1 MDFIDYLT
9 SVRPRV
15 EKELDAGLPIP
26 ISQRHLQE
34 VAQDSSAF
42 AEKSVEQD
50 VAAPAKPAAVEP
62 AAAAV
67 SAEPSACNSVVA
79 DLNTYLYQPLRGF
92 SATGGKRVRPALVLL
107 ATQAVHGDV
116 EAALPVACAIEDFQS
131 AALIHDD
138 IADKSEMRRGEP
150 CLYRSLGTGLAINVG
165 DAALVHTIGR
175 ICHGNA
181 YDETTRLRLIDALI
195 SMQERTLEGQALDL
209 GWTQEN
215 RWDIT
220 PDEYL
225 FMATSKTA
233 YYSAAYP
240 LLCGAI
246 VGGGTA
252 EQRSALEAFG
262 LKAGLA
268 FQLQDDLLNLVGDA
282 KTQGKDFRSDIT
294 EGKRTLLVVKAI
306 EVLLASA
313 KDNAEGNA
321 ESNAKDSAG
330 SNAKSSTPDAA
341 TAKASYKKLISL
353 LSSKTNDP
361 ILLEEAVELIV
372 STGAVDDVRAY
383 AQTLIAEAKGY
394 LEEAPFDAEAR
405 DTLLSMADF
414 FVNRER

>member
-34 VAQDSSAF
+34 
-42 AEKSVEQD
+42 AESCTLVEQN
-50 VAAPAKPAAVEP
+50 VAKSAAAKPAA
-62 AAAAV
+62 
-67 SAEPSACNSVVA
+67 CNSVIA

-107 ATQAVHGDV
+107 ATQAVHGNV

-138 IADKSEMRRGEP
+138 IADKSELRRGEP
-150 CLYRSLGTGLAINVG
+150 CLYRRLGTGLAINVG
-165 DAALVHTIGR
+165 DAALVHTIRR
-175 ICHGNA
+175 ICHSNA
-181 YDETTRLRLIDALI
+181 YDKTTRLRLIDALI
-195 SMQERTLEGQALDL
+195 SMQEHTLEGQALDL

-306 EVLLASA
+306 EVLLA
-313 KDNAEGNA
+313 NAEGNA
-321 ESNAKDSAG
+321 ESNTKDSSAKDNVG
-330 SNAKSSTPDAA
+330 GNAKSSTPSVA

-394 LEEAPFDAEAR
+394 LEEAPFDTEAR

>member
-34 VAQDSSAF
+34 
-42 AEKSVEQD
+42 AESCTLVEQN
-50 VAAPAKPAAVEP
+50 VAKSAAAKPAA
-62 AAAAV
+62 
-67 SAEPSACNSVVA
+67 CNSVIA
-79 DLNTYLYQPLRGF
+79 DLNTYLYQTLRGF

-107 ATQAVHGDV
+107 ATQAVHGNV

-138 IADKSEMRRGEP
+138 IADKSELRRGEP
-150 CLYRSLGTGLAINVG
+150 CLYRRLGTGLAINVG
-165 DAALVHTIGR
+165 DAALVHTIRR
-175 ICHGNA
+175 ICHSNA
-181 YDETTRLRLIDALI
+181 YDKTTRLRLIDALI
-195 SMQERTLEGQALDL
+195 SMQEHTLEGQALDL

-306 EVLLASA
+306 EVLLA
-313 KDNAEGNA
+313 NAEGNA
-321 ESNAKDSAG
+321 ESNTKDSSAKDNVG
-330 SNAKSSTPDAA
+330 GNAKSSTPSVAA
-341 TAKASYKKLISL
+341 AKASYKKLISL

-383 AQTLIAEAKGY
+383 AQTLIAEAKGC

>member
-26 ISQRHLQE
+26 VSQRHLKE
-34 VAQDSSAF
+34 
-42 AEKSVEQD
+42 
-50 VAAPAKPAAVEP
+50 
-62 AAAAV
+62 
-67 SAEPSACNSVVA
+67 AEPTACNSVVA

-107 ATQAVHGDV
+107 ATQAVHGNV

-138 IADKSEMRRGEP
+138 IADKSELRRGEL
-150 CLYRSLGTGLAINVG
+150 CLYRRLGTGLAINVG

-306 EVLLASA
+306 EALLANA
-313 KDNAEGNA
+313 KGNA
-321 ESNAKDSAG
+321 ESNTKESSAKDNAG

-341 TAKASYKKLISL
+341 AAKASYKKLISL

-372 STGAVDDVRAY
+372 STGAVDNVRAY
-383 AQTLIAEAKGY
+383 AQTLIAEAKGC

>member
-26 ISQRHLQE
+26 VSQRHPQK
-34 VAQDSSAF
+34 
-42 AEKSVEQD
+42 AESCTLVEQD
-50 VAAPAKPAAVEP
+50 VAKSAAAIPAEPAAVEP
-62 AAAAV
+62 AAAIPVEPDVAIPAAAKPAAAV
-67 SAEPSACNSVVA
+67 PAEPTACNSVIA
-79 DLNTYLYQPLRGF
+79 DLDSYLYQPLRRF

-138 IADKSEMRRGEP
+138 IADKSELRRGEP
-150 CLYRSLGTGLAINVG
+150 CLYRRLGTGLAINVG

-175 ICHGNA
+175 ICHSNV
-181 YDETTRLRLIDALI
+181 YDKTTRLRLIDALI

-246 VGGGTA
+246 VGKA
-252 EQRSALEAFG
+252 SVRQCLALEAFG

-306 EVLLASA
+306 EALLASA
-313 KDNAEGNA
+313 KD
-321 ESNAKDSAG
+321 
-330 SNAKSSTPDAA
+330 STPDAA
-341 TAKASYKKLISL
+341 TAKASYKKLTSL

-383 AQTLIAEAKGY
+383 AQMLIAEAKGY

-414 FVNRER
+414 FVNRKR

>member
-26 ISQRHLQE
+26 VSKRHLQE
-34 VAQDSSAF
+34 
-42 AEKSVEQD
+42 AESCTLVEQN
-50 VAAPAKPAAVEP
+50 VAKS
-62 AAAAV
+62 AAAV
-67 SAEPSACNSVVA
+67 SAEPAACNSVVA

-107 ATQAVHGDV
+107 ATQAVHGNV

-138 IADKSEMRRGEP
+138 IADKSELRRGEL
-150 CLYRSLGTGLAINVG
+150 CLYRRLGTGLAINVG

-175 ICHGNA
+175 ICHNNT

-195 SMQERTLEGQALDL
+195 SMQEHTLEGQALDL

-306 EVLLASA
+306 EALLANA
-313 KDNAEGNA
+313 KGNA
-321 ESNAKDSAG
+321 ESNTKESSAKDNAG

-341 TAKASYKKLISL
+341 AAKASYKKLISL

-372 STGAVDDVRAY
+372 STGAVDNVRAY
-383 AQTLIAEAKGY
+383 AQTLIAEAKGC

>member
-26 ISQRHLQE
+26 VSQRHLKE
-34 VAQDSSAF
+34 
-42 AEKSVEQD
+42 
-50 VAAPAKPAAVEP
+50 
-62 AAAAV
+62 
-67 SAEPSACNSVVA
+67 AEPTAYNSVVA

-138 IADKSEMRRGEP
+138 IADKSELRRGEP
-150 CLYRSLGTGLAINVG
+150 CLYRRLGTGLAINVG

-175 ICHGNA
+175 ICHSNT

-195 SMQERTLEGQALDL
+195 SMQKHTLEGQALDL

-233 YYSAAYP
+233 YYSAVYP

-306 EVLLASA
+306 EVLLANA
-313 KDNAEGNA
+313 KDTAEGTA
-321 ESNAKDSAG
+321 DSTAKGTAGSNAKDS
-330 SNAKSSTPDAA
+330 TPDAA
-341 TAKASYKKLISL
+341 SAKASYKKLISL

-372 STGAVDDVRAY
+372 STGAVDDVRTY

>member
-26 ISQRHLQE
+26 VSKRHLQE
-34 VAQDSSAF
+34 
-42 AEKSVEQD
+42 AESCTLVEQN
-50 VAAPAKPAAVEP
+50 VAKS
-62 AAAAV
+62 AAAV
-67 SAEPSACNSVVA
+67 SAEPAACNSVVA

-107 ATQAVHGDV
+107 ATQAVHGNV

-138 IADKSEMRRGEP
+138 IADKSELRRGEL
-150 CLYRSLGTGLAINVG
+150 CLYRRLGTGLAINVG

-175 ICHGNA
+175 ICHGNV
-181 YDETTRLRLIDALI
+181 YDKTTRLRLIDALI

-246 VGGGTA
+246 VGKA
-252 EQRSALEAFG
+252 SVRQCLALEAFG

-306 EVLLASA
+306 EALLASA
-313 KDNAEGNA
+313 KDN
-321 ESNAKDSAG
+321 
-330 SNAKSSTPDAA
+330 TPDAA

-372 STGAVDDVRAY
+372 STGAVDDVRSY
-383 AQTLIAEAKGY
+383 AQTLIAEAKGC
-394 LEEAPFDAEAR
+394 LEEALFDAEAR

>member
-26 ISQRHLQE
+26 VSQRHLKE
-34 VAQDSSAF
+34 
-42 AEKSVEQD
+42 AESCTLVEQN
-50 VAAPAKPAAVEP
+50 VAKS
-62 AAAAV
+62 AAAV
-67 SAEPSACNSVVA
+67 PAEPAACNSVIA

-107 ATQAVHGDV
+107 ATQAVHGNI

-138 IADKSEMRRGEP
+138 IADKSELRRGEP
-150 CLYRSLGTGLAINVG
+150 CLYRRLGTGLAINVG

-195 SMQERTLEGQALDL
+195 SMQEHTLEGQALDL

-268 FQLQDDLLNLVGDA
+268 FQLQDDLLNLVGNA

-306 EVLLASA
+306 EVLLA
-313 KDNAEGNA
+313 NAEGNA
-321 ESNAKDSAG
+321 ESNTKDSSAKDNADST
-330 SNAKSSTPDAA
+330 AKSSTPDAA
-341 TAKASYKKLISL
+341 AAKASYKKLISL

-361 ILLEEAVELIV
+361 ILLEEAVGLIV

>member
-34 VAQDSSAF
+34 
-42 AEKSVEQD
+42 AESCTLVEQN
-50 VAAPAKPAAVEP
+50 VAKSAAAKPAA
-62 AAAAV
+62 
-67 SAEPSACNSVVA
+67 CNSVIA
-79 DLNTYLYQPLRGF
+79 DLNTYLYQPLREF

-107 ATQAVHGDV
+107 ATQAVHGNV

-138 IADKSEMRRGEP
+138 IADKSELRRGEP
-150 CLYRSLGTGLAINVG
+150 CLYRQLGTGLAINVG
-165 DAALVHTIGR
+165 DAALVHTIRR
-175 ICHGNA
+175 ICHSNA
-181 YDETTRLRLIDALI
+181 YDEATRLRLIDALI
-195 SMQERTLEGQALDL
+195 SMQEHTLEGQALDL

-252 EQRSALEAFG
+252 EQRSALKAFG

-268 FQLQDDLLNLVGDA
+268 FQLQDDLLNLVGNA

-306 EVLLASA
+306 EVLLA
-313 KDNAEGNA
+313 NAEGNA
-321 ESNAKDSAG
+321 ESNTKDSSAKDNAG
-330 SNAKSSTPDAA
+330 GNAKSSTPSVAA
-341 TAKASYKKLISL
+341 AKASYKKLISL

-372 STGAVDDVRAY
+372 STGAVDDVRTY

-394 LEEAPFDAEAR
+394 LKEAPFDAEAR

>member
-26 ISQRHLQE
+26 VSQRHLKE
-34 VAQDSSAF
+34 
-42 AEKSVEQD
+42 AESCTLVEQN
-50 VAAPAKPAAVEP
+50 VAKS
-62 AAAAV
+62 AAAV
-67 SAEPSACNSVVA
+67 PAEPAACNSVIA

-107 ATQAVHGDV
+107 ATQAVHGNI

-138 IADKSEMRRGEP
+138 IADKSELRRGEP
-150 CLYRSLGTGLAINVG
+150 CLYRRLGTGLAINVG

-195 SMQERTLEGQALDL
+195 SMQEHTLEGQALDL

-268 FQLQDDLLNLVGDA
+268 FQLQDDLLNLVGNA

-306 EVLLASA
+306 EVLLA
-313 KDNAEGNA
+313 NAEGNA
-321 ESNAKDSAG
+321 ESNTKDSSAKDNADST
-330 SNAKSSTPDAA
+330 AKSSTPSVAA
-341 TAKASYKKLISL
+341 AKASYKKLISL

-383 AQTLIAEAKGY
+383 AQTLIAEAKGC
-394 LEEAPFDAEAR
+394 LEKAPFDAEAR

>member
-26 ISQRHLQE
+26 VSQRHLKE
-34 VAQDSSAF
+34 
-42 AEKSVEQD
+42 AESCTLVEQN
-50 VAAPAKPAAVEP
+50 VAKS
-62 AAAAV
+62 AAAV
-67 SAEPSACNSVVA
+67 PAEPAACNSVIA

-107 ATQAVHGDV
+107 ATQAVHGNV

-138 IADKSEMRRGEP
+138 IADKSELRRGEP
-150 CLYRSLGTGLAINVG
+150 CLYRRLGTGLAINVG

-195 SMQERTLEGQALDL
+195 SMQEHTLEGQALDL

-268 FQLQDDLLNLVGDA
+268 FQLQDDLLNLVGNA

-306 EVLLASA
+306 EVLLA
-313 KDNAEGNA
+313 NAEGNA
-321 ESNAKDSAG
+321 ESNTKDSSAKDNAG
-330 SNAKSSTPDAA
+330 GNAKSSTPSVAA
-341 TAKASYKKLISL
+341 AKASYKKLISL

>member
-26 ISQRHLQE
+26 VSQRHLKE
-34 VAQDSSAF
+34 
-42 AEKSVEQD
+42 AESCTLVEQN
-50 VAAPAKPAAVEP
+50 VAKS
-62 AAAAV
+62 AAAV
-67 SAEPSACNSVVA
+67 PAEPAACNSVIA

-92 SATGGKRVRPALVLL
+92 SVTGGKRVRPALVLL
-107 ATQAVHGDV
+107 ATQAVHGNI

-138 IADKSEMRRGEP
+138 IADKSELRRGEP
-150 CLYRSLGTGLAINVG
+150 CLYRRLGTGLAINVG

-195 SMQERTLEGQALDL
+195 SMQEHTLEGQALDL

-268 FQLQDDLLNLVGDA
+268 FQLQDDLLNLVGNA

-306 EVLLASA
+306 EVLLA
-313 KDNAEGNA
+313 NAEGNA
-321 ESNAKDSAG
+321 ESNTKDSSAKDNADST
-330 SNAKSSTPDAA
+330 AKSSTPDAA
-341 TAKASYKKLISL
+341 AAKASYKKLISL

-361 ILLEEAVELIV
+361 ILLEEAVGLIV
-372 STGAVDDVRAY
+372 STGAVDDVRTY

>member
-26 ISQRHLQE
+26 VSQRHLQE
-34 VAQDSSAF
+34 
-42 AEKSVEQD
+42 
-50 VAAPAKPAAVEP
+50 
-62 AAAAV
+62 
-67 SAEPSACNSVVA
+67 AEPTACNSVVA

-138 IADKSEMRRGEP
+138 IADKSELRRGEP
-150 CLYRSLGTGLAINVG
+150 CLYCRLGTGLAINVG

-175 ICHGNA
+175 ICHNNT

-195 SMQERTLEGQALDL
+195 SMQEHTLEGQALDL

-306 EVLLASA
+306 EVLLA
-313 KDNAEGNA
+313 NAEGNA
-321 ESNAKDSAG
+321 EDNTKSSAKDTAS
-330 SNAKSSTPDAA
+330 SNTKSSTSDAA
-341 TAKASYKKLISL
+341 VAKASYKKLISL

>member
-26 ISQRHLQE
+26 VSQKHLKE
-34 VAQDSSAF
+34 
-42 AEKSVEQD
+42 
-50 VAAPAKPAAVEP
+50 
-62 AAAAV
+62 
-67 SAEPSACNSVVA
+67 AEPPTCNSIVA

-107 ATQAVHGDV
+107 ATQAVHGNV

-138 IADKSEMRRGEP
+138 IADKSELRRGEP
-150 CLYRSLGTGLAINVG
+150 CLYRRLGTGLAINVG

-175 ICHGNA
+175 ICHGNT

-252 EQRSALEAFG
+252 EQRSALKAFG

-268 FQLQDDLLNLVGDA
+268 FQLQDDLLNLVGNA

-306 EVLLASA
+306 EALLA
-313 KDNAEGNA
+313 NA
-321 ESNAKDSAG
+321 ESNAKDSSAKDNAG
-330 SNAKSSTPDAA
+330 SNAKDSTPDAA
-341 TAKASYKKLISL
+341 AAKASYKKLISL

-372 STGAVDDVRAY
+372 STGAVDDVQAY

-394 LEEAPFDAEAR
+394 LEEVPFDAEAR

>member
-9 SVRPRV
+9 SVRSRV

-26 ISQRHLQE
+26 VSQRHLKE
-34 VAQDSSAF
+34 
-42 AEKSVEQD
+42 AESCTLAEQNVEQN
-50 VAAPAKPAAVEP
+50 VAKSAAAKPAA
-62 AAAAV
+62 
-67 SAEPSACNSVVA
+67 CNSVIA

-107 ATQAVHGDV
+107 ATQAVHGNV

-138 IADKSEMRRGEP
+138 IADKSELRRGEL
-150 CLYRSLGTGLAINVG
+150 CLYRRLGTGLAINVG

-195 SMQERTLEGQALDL
+195 SMQEHTLEGQALDL

-246 VGGGTA
+246 VGKA
-252 EQRSALEAFG
+252 AVRQCLALEAFG

-306 EVLLASA
+306 EALLASA
-313 KDNAEGNA
+313 KDN
-321 ESNAKDSAG
+321 
-330 SNAKSSTPDAA
+330 TPDAA

-372 STGAVDDVRAY
+372 STGAVDDVRSY
-383 AQTLIAEAKGY
+383 AQTLIAEAKGC
-394 LEEAPFDAEAR
+394 LEEALFDAEAR

>member
-26 ISQRHLQE
+26 VSQRHLKE
-34 VAQDSSAF
+34 A
-42 AEKSVEQD
+42 
-50 VAAPAKPAAVEP
+50 EP
-62 AAAAV
+62 A
-67 SAEPSACNSVVA
+67 ACNSVVA

-107 ATQAVHGDV
+107 ATQAVHGNV
-116 EAALPVACAIEDFQS
+116 EEALPVACAIEDFQS

-138 IADKSEMRRGEP
+138 IADKSELRRGEP
-150 CLYRSLGTGLAINVG
+150 CLYRRLGTGLAINVG

-175 ICHGNA
+175 ICHGNT
-181 YDETTRLRLIDALI
+181 YDEATRLRLIDALI

-306 EVLLASA
+306 EVLLANA
-313 KDNAEGNA
+313 KDNT
-321 ESNAKDSAG
+321 S
-330 SNAKSSTPDAA
+330 DAA
-341 TAKASYKKLISL
+341 AAKASYKKLISL

>member
-1 MDFIDYLT
+1 M
-9 SVRPRV
+9 P
-15 EKELDAGLPIP
+15 
-26 ISQRHLQE
+26 
-34 VAQDSSAF
+34 
-42 AEKSVEQD
+42 
-50 VAAPAKPAAVEP
+50 
-62 AAAAV
+62 
-67 SAEPSACNSVVA
+67 AEPTACNSVVA

-138 IADKSEMRRGEP
+138 IADKSELRRGEP
-150 CLYRSLGTGLAINVG
+150 CLYRRLGTGLAINVG

-175 ICHGNA
+175 ICHSNT
-181 YDETTRLRLIDALI
+181 YDEATRLRLIGALI
-195 SMQERTLEGQALDL
+195 SMQEHTLEGQALDL
-209 GWTQEN
+209 GWTQED

-306 EVLLASA
+306 EVLLANAEDSTKGTA
-313 KDNAEGNA
+313 KDTADSTAE
-321 ESNAKDSAG
+321 
-330 SNAKSSTPDAA
+330 SNAKSSTSDAA
-341 TAKASYKKLISL
+341 AAKASYKKLISL

-372 STGAVDDVRAY
+372 STGAVDDVRTY
-383 AQTLIAEAKGY
+383 AQPLIAEAKGY

>member
-26 ISQRHLQE
+26 VSQRHLQE
-34 VAQDSSAF
+34 
-42 AEKSVEQD
+42 AESCTLVEQN
-50 VAAPAKPAAVEP
+50 VAKS
-62 AAAAV
+62 AAAV
-67 SAEPSACNSVVA
+67 PAEPAACNSVVA

-107 ATQAVHGDV
+107 ATQAVHGNI

-138 IADKSEMRRGEP
+138 IADKSELRRGEP
-150 CLYRSLGTGLAINVG
+150 CLYRRLGTGLAINVG

-195 SMQERTLEGQALDL
+195 SMQEHTLEGQALDL

-268 FQLQDDLLNLVGDA
+268 FQLQDDLLNLVGNA

-306 EVLLASA
+306 EALLA
-313 KDNAEGNA
+313 
-321 ESNAKDSAG
+321 NAKDSTKGTADSTAKDIAG
-330 SNAKSSTPDAA
+330 SNAKSSTSDAA
-341 TAKASYKKLISL
+341 VAKASYKKLISL

-372 STGAVDDVRAY
+372 STGAVDNVRAY

>member
-26 ISQRHLQE
+26 VSQRHLQE
-34 VAQDSSAF
+34 A
-42 AEKSVEQD
+42 
-50 VAAPAKPAAVEP
+50 EP
-62 AAAAV
+62 A
-67 SAEPSACNSVVA
+67 ACNSVVA

-138 IADKSEMRRGEP
+138 IADKSELRRGEP
-150 CLYRSLGTGLAINVG
+150 CLYRRLGTGLAINVG

-175 ICHGNA
+175 ICRGNV

-306 EVLLASA
+306 EVLLA
-313 KDNAEGNA
+313 NAE
-321 ESNAKDSAG
+321 

-341 TAKASYKKLISL
+341 AAKASYKKLISL

-394 LEEAPFDAEAR
+394 LEEVPFDAEAR

>member
-26 ISQRHLQE
+26 VSQRHLKE
-34 VAQDSSAF
+34 
-42 AEKSVEQD
+42 AESCTLVEQN
-50 VAAPAKPAAVEP
+50 VAKS
-62 AAAAV
+62 AAAV
-67 SAEPSACNSVVA
+67 PAEPAACNSVIA

-107 ATQAVHGDV
+107 ATQAVHGNI

-138 IADKSEMRRGEP
+138 IADKSELRRGEP
-150 CLYRSLGTGLAINVG
+150 CLYRRLGTGLAINVG
-165 DAALVHTIGR
+165 DAALVHTIER

-195 SMQERTLEGQALDL
+195 SMQEHTLEGQALDL

-246 VGGGTA
+246 VGRGTV

-268 FQLQDDLLNLVGDA
+268 FQLQDDLLNLVGNA

-306 EVLLASA
+306 EVLLA
-313 KDNAEGNA
+313 NAEGNA
-321 ESNAKDSAG
+321 ESNTKDSSAKDNAG
-330 SNAKSSTPDAA
+330 GNAKSSTPSVAA
-341 TAKASYKKLISL
+341 AKASYKKLISL
-353 LSSKTNDP
+353 LSLKTNDP

-383 AQTLIAEAKGY
+383 AQTLIAEAKGC

>member
-26 ISQRHLQE
+26 VSQRHLKE
-34 VAQDSSAF
+34 
-42 AEKSVEQD
+42 
-50 VAAPAKPAAVEP
+50 
-62 AAAAV
+62 
-67 SAEPSACNSVVA
+67 AEPTACNSVVA

-107 ATQAVHGDV
+107 ATQAVHGNV

-138 IADKSEMRRGEP
+138 IADKSELRRGEP
-150 CLYRSLGTGLAINVG
+150 CLYRRLGTGLAINVG

-175 ICHGNA
+175 ICHSNT

-195 SMQERTLEGQALDL
+195 SMQEHTLEGQALDL

-233 YYSAAYP
+233 YYSASYP

-306 EVLLASA
+306 EVLLADAKDNTGSNTKESSA
-313 KDNAEGNA
+313 KDN
-321 ESNAKDSAG
+321 AG

-341 TAKASYKKLISL
+341 AAKASYKKLISL

>member
-26 ISQRHLQE
+26 VSQRHLQE
-34 VAQDSSAF
+34 
-42 AEKSVEQD
+42 AESCTLVEQN
-50 VAAPAKPAAVEP
+50 VAKS
-62 AAAAV
+62 AAAV
-67 SAEPSACNSVVA
+67 PAEPAACNSVVA

-107 ATQAVHGDV
+107 ATQAVHGNV

-138 IADKSEMRRGEP
+138 IADKSELRRGEP
-150 CLYRSLGTGLAINVG
+150 CLYRRLGTGLAINVG

-195 SMQERTLEGQALDL
+195 SMQEHTLEGQALDL

-268 FQLQDDLLNLVGDA
+268 FQLQDDLLNLVGNA

-306 EVLLASA
+306 EVLLA
-313 KDNAEGNA
+313 NAEGNA
-321 ESNAKDSAG
+321 ESNTKDSSAKDNADST
-330 SNAKSSTPDAA
+330 AKSSTPSVAA
-341 TAKASYKKLISL
+341 AKASYKKLISL

-383 AQTLIAEAKGY
+383 AQTLIAEAKGC

>member
-1 MDFIDYLT
+1 MNFIDYLT
-9 SVRPRV
+9 SIRPRV

-34 VAQDSSAF
+34 A
-42 AEKSVEQD
+42 
-50 VAAPAKPAAVEP
+50 EP
-62 AAAAV
+62 AA
-67 SAEPSACNSVVA
+67 CNSIVA

-107 ATQAVHGDV
+107 ATQAVHGNI

-138 IADKSEMRRGEP
+138 IADKSELRRGEP
-150 CLYRSLGTGLAINVG
+150 CLYRRLGTGLAINVG

-195 SMQERTLEGQALDL
+195 SMQEHTLEGQALDL

-268 FQLQDDLLNLVGDA
+268 FQLQDDLLNLVGNA

-306 EVLLASA
+306 EVLLA
-313 KDNAEGNA
+313 NAEGNA
-321 ESNAKDSAG
+321 ESNTKDSSAKDNAG
-330 SNAKSSTPDAA
+330 GNAKSSTPSVAA
-341 TAKASYKKLISL
+341 AKASYKKLISL

-394 LEEAPFDAEAR
+394 LEEAPFDTEAR

>member
-26 ISQRHLQE
+26 VSQRHLKE
-34 VAQDSSAF
+34 
-42 AEKSVEQD
+42 AESCTLVEQN
-50 VAAPAKPAAVEP
+50 VAKS
-62 AAAAV
+62 AAAV
-67 SAEPSACNSVVA
+67 PAEPAACNSVIA

-107 ATQAVHGDV
+107 ATQAVHGNI

-138 IADKSEMRRGEP
+138 IADKSELRRGEP
-150 CLYRSLGTGLAINVG
+150 CLYRRLGTGLAINVG

-195 SMQERTLEGQALDL
+195 SMQEHTLEGQALDL

-268 FQLQDDLLNLVGDA
+268 FQLQDDLLNLVGNA

-306 EVLLASA
+306 EVLLA
-313 KDNAEGNA
+313 
-321 ESNAKDSAG
+321 NAK
-330 SNAKSSTPDAA
+330 SNAKSSASDAA

-383 AQTLIAEAKGY
+383 AQTLIAEAKGC

>member
-26 ISQRHLQE
+26 VSKRHLQE
-34 VAQDSSAF
+34 
-42 AEKSVEQD
+42 AESCTLVEQN
-50 VAAPAKPAAVEP
+50 VAKS
-62 AAAAV
+62 AAAV
-67 SAEPSACNSVVA
+67 SAEPAACNSVVA

-107 ATQAVHGDV
+107 ATQAVHGNV

-138 IADKSEMRRGEP
+138 IADKSELRRGEL
-150 CLYRSLGTGLAINVG
+150 CLYRRLGTGLAINVG

-306 EVLLASA
+306 EALLANA
-313 KDNAEGNA
+313 KGNA
-321 ESNAKDSAG
+321 ESNTKESSAKDNAG

-341 TAKASYKKLISL
+341 AAKASYKKLISL

-372 STGAVDDVRAY
+372 STGAVDNVRAY
-383 AQTLIAEAKGY
+383 AQTLIAEAKGC

>member
-26 ISQRHLQE
+26 VSKRHLQE
-34 VAQDSSAF
+34 
-42 AEKSVEQD
+42 AESCTLVEQN
-50 VAAPAKPAAVEP
+50 VAKS
-62 AAAAV
+62 AAAV
-67 SAEPSACNSVVA
+67 PAEPAACNSVVA

-138 IADKSEMRRGEP
+138 IADKSELRRGEP
-150 CLYRSLGTGLAINVG
+150 CLYRRLGTGLAINVG

-195 SMQERTLEGQALDL
+195 SMQEHTLEGQALDL

-220 PDEYL
+220 PDEYI

-306 EVLLASA
+306 EVLLA
-313 KDNAEGNA
+313 NA
-321 ESNAKDSAG
+321 ESNAKDSAEG
-330 SNAKSSTPDAA
+330 NAGCNVKATADSNAKDSTPDAA
-341 TAKASYKKLISL
+341 AAKTSYKKLISL

-361 ILLEEAVELIV
+361 ILLEEAVELIM

-383 AQTLIAEAKGY
+383 ARTLIAEAKGY
-394 LEEAPFDAEAR
+394 LEEAPFDTEAR

>member
-15 EKELDAGLPIP
+15 EKELDTELPIP
-26 ISQRHLQE
+26 VSKRHPQE
-34 VAQDSSAF
+34 TAQDSCAF
-42 AEKSVEQD
+42 AEQNVEQD
-50 VAAPAKPAAVEP
+50 VAVPAKPAAVEP
-62 AAAAV
+62 AAAIPVEPDTAIPAAAKPAAAV
-67 SAEPSACNSVVA
+67 PAEPTACNSVIA
-79 DLNTYLYQPLRGF
+79 DLDSYLYQPLRRF

-138 IADKSEMRRGEP
+138 IADKSELRRGEP
-150 CLYRSLGTGLAINVG
+150 CLYRRLGTGLAINVG

-175 ICHGNA
+175 ICHSNV
-181 YDETTRLRLIDALI
+181 YDKTTRLRLIDALI

-246 VGGGTA
+246 VGKA
-252 EQRSALEAFG
+252 SVRQCLALEAFG

-306 EVLLASA
+306 EALLASA
-313 KDNAEGNA
+313 KDN
-321 ESNAKDSAG
+321 
-330 SNAKSSTPDAA
+330 TPDAA
-341 TAKASYKKLISL
+341 VAKASYKKLISL

>member
-26 ISQRHLQE
+26 VSQRHLKE
-34 VAQDSSAF
+34 
-42 AEKSVEQD
+42 AESCTLAEQNVEQN
-50 VAAPAKPAAVEP
+50 VAKSAAAKPA
-62 AAAAV
+62 
-67 SAEPSACNSVVA
+67 ACNSVVA

-92 SATGGKRVRPALVLL
+92 SVTGGKRVRPALVLL
-107 ATQAVHGDV
+107 ATQAVHGNV

-138 IADKSEMRRGEP
+138 IADKSELRRGEP
-150 CLYRSLGTGLAINVG
+150 CLYRCLGTGLAINVG

-175 ICHGNA
+175 ICHSNT
-181 YDETTRLRLIDALI
+181 YDEATRLRLIDALI
-195 SMQERTLEGQALDL
+195 SMQEHTLEGQALDL
-209 GWTQEN
+209 GWTQED

-268 FQLQDDLLNLVGDA
+268 FQLQDDLLNLVGNA

-306 EVLLASA
+306 EVLLANAESNEKDSSA
-313 KDNAEGNA
+313 KDN
-321 ESNAKDSAG
+321 AG

-341 TAKASYKKLISL
+341 AAKTSYKKLISL

-372 STGAVDDVRAY
+372 STGAVDNVRAY
-383 AQTLIAEAKGY
+383 AQTLIAEAKGC
-394 LEEAPFDAEAR
+394 LEEASFDAEAR

>member
-9 SVRPRV
+9 SIRPRV

-34 VAQDSSAF
+34 A
-42 AEKSVEQD
+42 
-50 VAAPAKPAAVEP
+50 EP
-62 AAAAV
+62 AA
-67 SAEPSACNSVVA
+67 CNSIVA

-107 ATQAVHGDV
+107 ATQAVHGNI

-138 IADKSEMRRGEP
+138 IADKSELRRGEP
-150 CLYRSLGTGLAINVG
+150 CLYRRLGTGLAINVG

-195 SMQERTLEGQALDL
+195 SMQEHTLEGQALDL

-246 VGGGTA
+246 VGRGTA

-268 FQLQDDLLNLVGDA
+268 FQLQDDLLNLVGNV

-306 EVLLASA
+306 EVLLA
-313 KDNAEGNA
+313 NAEGNA
-321 ESNAKDSAG
+321 ESNTKDSSAKDNAG
-330 SNAKSSTPDAA
+330 GNAKSSTPSVAA
-341 TAKASYKKLISL
+341 AKASYKKLISL

-383 AQTLIAEAKGY
+383 AQTLIAEAKGC

>member
-9 SVRPRV
+9 SVRSRV

-26 ISQRHLQE
+26 VSQRHLKE
-34 VAQDSSAF
+34 
-42 AEKSVEQD
+42 AESCTLVEQN
-50 VAAPAKPAAVEP
+50 VAKS
-62 AAAAV
+62 AAAV
-67 SAEPSACNSVVA
+67 PAEPAACNSVIA

-107 ATQAVHGDV
+107 ATQAVHGNI

-138 IADKSEMRRGEP
+138 IADKSELRRGEP
-150 CLYRSLGTGLAINVG
+150 CLYRRLGTGLAINVG

-195 SMQERTLEGQALDL
+195 SMQEHTLEGQALDL

-246 VGGGTA
+246 VGKA
-252 EQRSALEAFG
+252 SVRQCLALEAFG

-306 EVLLASA
+306 EALLASA
-313 KDNAEGNA
+313 KDN
-321 ESNAKDSAG
+321 
-330 SNAKSSTPDAA
+330 TPDAA

-383 AQTLIAEAKGY
+383 AQTLIAEAKGC

>member
-9 SVRPRV
+9 SVRSRV

-26 ISQRHLQE
+26 ISQRHFKE
-34 VAQDSSAF
+34 
-42 AEKSVEQD
+42 AESCTLVEQN
-50 VAAPAKPAAVEP
+50 VAKS
-62 AAAAV
+62 AAAV
-67 SAEPSACNSVVA
+67 PAEPAACNSVVA

-138 IADKSEMRRGEP
+138 IADKSELRRGEP
-150 CLYRSLGTGLAINVG
+150 CLYRRLGTGLAINVG

-195 SMQERTLEGQALDL
+195 SMQEHTLEGQALDL

-220 PDEYL
+220 PDEYI

-306 EVLLASA
+306 EVLLA
-313 KDNAEGNA
+313 NA
-321 ESNAKDSAG
+321 ESNAKDSAEGNAGCNAKDSAG
-330 SNAKSSTPDAA
+330 SSNEKSSTPGAA
-341 TAKASYKKLISL
+341 AAKASYKKLISL

>member
-15 EKELDAGLPIP
+15 EKELDAGLPISV
-26 ISQRHLQE
+26 SQRHLKE
-34 VAQDSSAF
+34 
-42 AEKSVEQD
+42 AESCTLVEQN
-50 VAAPAKPAAVEP
+50 VAKS
-62 AAAAV
+62 AAAV
-67 SAEPSACNSVVA
+67 PAEPTACNSIIA

-107 ATQAVHGDV
+107 ATQAVHGNV

-138 IADKSEMRRGEP
+138 IADKSELRRGEP
-150 CLYRSLGTGLAINVG
+150 CLYRRLGTGLAINVG

-175 ICHGNA
+175 ICHSNT
-181 YDETTRLRLIDALI
+181 YDEATRLRLIDALI
-195 SMQERTLEGQALDL
+195 SMQEHTLEGQALDL

-268 FQLQDDLLNLVGDA
+268 FQLQDDLLNLVGNA

-306 EVLLASA
+306 EVLLA
-313 KDNAEGNA
+313 NAEGNA
-321 ESNAKDSAG
+321 ESNTKDSSAKDNVG
-330 SNAKSSTPDAA
+330 GNAKSSTPSVAA
-341 TAKASYKKLISL
+341 AKASYKKLISL

-383 AQTLIAEAKGY
+383 AQTLIAEAKGC

>member
-26 ISQRHLQE
+26 VSQRHLQE
-34 VAQDSSAF
+34 A
-42 AEKSVEQD
+42 
-50 VAAPAKPAAVEP
+50 EP
-62 AAAAV
+62 A
-67 SAEPSACNSVVA
+67 ACNSVVA

-116 EAALPVACAIEDFQS
+116 EVALPVACAIEDFQS

-306 EVLLASA
+306 EALLANA
-313 KDNAEGNA
+313 KGNA
-321 ESNAKDSAG
+321 ESNTKESSAKDNAG

-341 TAKASYKKLISL
+341 AAKASYKKLISL

-372 STGAVDDVRAY
+372 STGAVDNVRAY
-383 AQTLIAEAKGY
+383 AQTLIAEAKGC